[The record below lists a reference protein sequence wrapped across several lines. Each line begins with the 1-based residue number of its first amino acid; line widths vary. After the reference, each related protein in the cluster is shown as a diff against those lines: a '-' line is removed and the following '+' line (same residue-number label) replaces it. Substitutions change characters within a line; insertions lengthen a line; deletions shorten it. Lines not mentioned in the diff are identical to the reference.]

1 MWGGLRHW
9 AFYPG
14 QALAAPPPSPQGIT
28 RGLQSEESKN
38 ILQSNNLVY
47 IVDHYSSIKKELCG
61 VLANCSMDFLEKHK
75 AEAESPVN
83 ELKIIAW
90 YIMNVHLM
98 ASEDMMIRAME
109 TALDKVSGATGDELE
124 KQFMASVGNKTC
136 PHF

>member
-14 QALAAPPPSPQGIT
+14 QALAAPPSPQGIT
-28 RGLQSEESKN
+28 RGLQSEESKT
-38 ILQSNNLVY
+38 ILQSNDLVH
-47 IVDHYSSIKKELCG
+47 IVDHYSSLKKELCG

-90 YIMNVHLM
+90 YIMTVHLM

-109 TALDKVSGATGDELE
+109 TALDRVSGATGDELE